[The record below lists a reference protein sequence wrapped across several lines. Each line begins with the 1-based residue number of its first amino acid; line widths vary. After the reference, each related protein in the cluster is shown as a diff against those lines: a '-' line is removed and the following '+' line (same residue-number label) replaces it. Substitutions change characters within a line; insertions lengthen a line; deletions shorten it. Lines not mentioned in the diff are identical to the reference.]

1 MTHAAGSSPPVAFS
15 DVQSPDPLV
24 VSLRTQ
30 LASRGHTKDLLASS
44 DRMTVHIHCYAP
56 KGGEN
61 GLHAHTEEDHV
72 FVCLQGEALFRGIK
86 GELPTVRKNQ
96 AIFLPRG
103 CFYSFSNEGDEPCV
117 LLRIGAGDKGY
128 TGARLDPAGKP
139 IPGRAKQ
146 AGAVQPVLIEG
157 AFFE

>member
-1 MTHAAGSSPPVAFS
+1 MTDIATDSPT
-15 DVQSPDPLV
+15 PLI

-30 LASRGHTKDLLASS
+30 LASQGHTKDLLASS

-61 GLHAHTEEDHV
+61 GMHAHTQEDHV
-72 FVCLQGEALFRGIK
+72 FVCLQGEAVFRGL
-86 GELPTVRKNQ
+86 EVPLPPLRRNQ

-103 CFYSFSNEGDEPCV
+103 CFYSFSNEQNEPCI
-117 LLRIGAGDKGY
+117 LLRVGAGEKERSGE
-128 TGARLDPAGKP
+128 RLDPQGNPIVGRGKK
-139 IPGRAKQ
+139 AH
-146 AGAVQPVLIEG
+146 AVKPVLIEN

>member
-1 MTHAAGSSPPVAFS
+1 MSHNAGVVPIDEATVAL
-15 DVQSPDPLV
+15 SPDPLV

-30 LASRGHTKDLLASS
+30 LASQGHTKTLLANS
-44 DRMTVHIHCYAP
+44 DTMTVHIHCYAP

-61 GLHAHTEEDHV
+61 GLHAHTEEEHV

-86 GELPTVRKNQ
+86 GALPVVKKNR

-117 LLRIGAGDKGY
+117 LLRIGAGAKGY

-146 AGAVQPVLIEG
+146 AGAAQPVLIEG